1 MLPEILPVE
10 SNGLGSQMRRLI
22 EDKRPEW
29 RGLDERITAFD
40 GKLAER
46 APADDAR
53 RISPDGVFAPY
64 RGKRGVR
71 PRGDLKTVPFQAE
84 MVDRTS
90 RFFR

>member
-1 MLPEILPVE
+1 VSEGWGVAYARYSRDYIDEEMAARGAKR
-10 SNGLGSQMRRLI
+10 GL
-22 EDKRPEW
+22 W
-29 RGLDERITAFD
+29 RGTFM
-40 GKLAER
+40 
-46 APADDAR
+46 P
-53 RISPDGVFAPY
+53 PWQW